1 MTTFTT
7 GSPRLIEGHA
17 ATPLSATYCTQN
29 HTDEQPNVEEPP
41 REYFTFYRSFRN
53 SISRA
58 PVEVRLAL
66 YEAIADYALD
76 LVEPSESDLGPM
88 GMMVWELL
96 LPILRASRR
105 KYEAGRKG
113 GAPKG
118 TVNNPKG
125 VNQYQQED
133 NQRITNGKAED
144 NQRKSNKQITNN
156 NKQETNN
163 NKQITSNNKEE
174 TNNNIQKLNF
184 EDNQE
189 RDLERKSG
197 KRFSPPSL
205 IDVRN
210 YLEEIDYRTITAEQF
225 VDYYESV
232 GWKVGGKPMQDWRA
246 AIRQWQRRDQ
256 SAQQS
261 PAGQSAQQSPAGAH
275 PNQYTNP
282 TKSNNYG
289 NHHTQLDT
297 PRTTASGSQS
307 NGGRPNGPNG
317 PNNPN
322 NPNSPNTASTLESR
336 RIRPNGSHS
345 LEPLESRRVRPAGT
359 LEPSFDYSDLKGGNR
374 LPDLKFTPTDD
385 CIGGYSSIHFSG
397 KYEKGFV

>member
-1 MTTFTT
+1 MAKYN
-7 GSPRLIEGHA
+7 P
-17 ATPLSATYCTQN
+17 QKQV
-29 HTDEQPNVEEPP
+29 TDGASRPANAPSDSRQ
-41 REYFTFYRSFRN
+41 RSGFTFYRSYFEAVFE
-53 SISRA
+53 ILPDEEQA
-58 PVEVRLAL
+58 PFLKAL
-66 YEAIADYALD
+66 TLYALD
-76 LVEPSESDLGPM
+76 GIEPNPDTLGPF
-88 GMMVWELL
+88 GSKVWRVIFPNLL
-96 LPILRASRR
+96 SDRR
-105 KYEAGRKG
+105 RYHNGCKG
-113 GAPKG
+113 GCPKG
-118 TVNNPKG
+118 TVNNPNG
-125 VNQYQQED
+125 NNQFQKLNEKVDDRVDNREDDQEDDQED
-133 NQRITNGKAED
+133 NQRITERISNVND
-144 NQRKSNKQITNN
+144 NVNVNVNVNVDVNDNVDVNVDENVNN
-156 NKQETNN
+156 NKR
-163 NKQITSNNKEE
+163 
-174 TNNNIQKLNF
+174 
-184 EDNQE
+184 E
-189 RDLERKSG
+189 RDLERKSS

-261 PAGQSAQQSPAGAH
+261 PAGAH

-282 TKSNNYG
+282 TKSNNYE

-297 PRTTASGSQS
+297 PRTTAGGSQS
-307 NGGRPNGPNG
+307 NGGRPNGPN
-317 PNNPN
+317 
-322 NPNSPNTASTLESR
+322 NPNSPNSPNNPNTASALESR

-345 LEPLESRRVRPAGT
+345 LEPLESRRVRPAST

-385 CIGGYSSIHFSG
+385 CIGGYSSVHFSG